1 MMGRRQRI
9 DAKMF
14 YTNLSLDS
22 RVRPENPL
30 RLIKAALDFDFVP
43 AAVRPLYGVRGNPS
57 VDPVVLMKLMLL
69 LVLENV
75 ASERELMARLSE
87 RLDWMWFCGYDWDSE
102 IPDHSVISKARRRWG
117 LKVFTDLFQRVLH
130 M

>member
-43 AAVRPLYGVRGNPS
+43 AAVRPLCGAIRRSIPS
-57 VDPVVLMKLMLL
+57 
-69 LVLENV
+69 
-75 ASERELMARLSE
+75 
-87 RLDWMWFCGYDWDSE
+87 C
-102 IPDHSVISKARRRWG
+102 
-117 LKVFTDLFQRVLH
+117 
-130 M
+130 